1 MRFGSSGLEVAC
13 RVVGVGFK
21 VVFARG
27 LESPLDELIQAGKSK
42 SDEIG
47 TEAKLD
53 EIYGQK

>member
-1 MRFGSSGLEVAC
+1 
-13 RVVGVGFK
+13 VVGVGFK